1 MFALTIA
8 LGLRYLGV
16 LLMGSLIII
25 PAATAQRL
33 SKNLNQMLTVAV
45 GIAVTTTVVG
55 SWLALWLH
63 RETGPVIVTL
73 ATGCFLLTFLRRP

>member
-1 MFALTIA
+1 
-8 LGLRYLGV
+8 
-16 LLMGSLIII
+16 MGSLIII

-33 SKNLNQMLTVAV
+33 SNNLNQMLTVAV
-45 GIAVTTTVVG
+45 TIAVTTTVVG
-55 SWLALWLH
+55 SWIALSLH

>member
-1 MFALTIA
+1 
-8 LGLRYLGV
+8 
-16 LLMGSLIII
+16 
-25 PAATAQRL
+25 
-33 SKNLNQMLTVAV
+33 MLTVAV

-73 ATGCFLLTFLRRP
+73 ATGCFLLTFLRRS